1 MHVTTVT
8 AVTAKL
14 KVQNIVTAV
23 TAVTQNQSAYT
34 GAPPKKLS
42 TSRSGAFE
50 KTFFKKFFRV
60 WDEIPTSKMERG
72 NNPTLHAI
80 RGFGA
85 LESLLAPPT

>member
-34 GAPPKKLS
+34 GAPPKKL
-42 TSRSGAFE
+42 
-50 KTFFKKFFRV
+50 
-60 WDEIPTSKMERG
+60 PTASWEFLSFQG
-72 NNPTLHAI
+72 L
-80 RGFGA
+80 G
-85 LESLLAPPT
+85 